1 MKLPGY
7 YSSGQFAK
15 MASVSVR
22 TIRFYD
28 KQNILKPSC
37 VTPSGARFYT
47 DSDFA
52 RLQQILLLKY
62 LGFSLDDIREMTIN
76 DLDCHFMLSSL
87 KMQKKLIQDRMEQL
101 QLVEHAIDNT
111 ISAIGEQKQIDW
123 SQIALIWTTSLIWK
137 KSLKTQYQDAT
148 NISAR
153 IRLHRDY
160 STNQEGWFPWLYRQ
174 STIHSGMEILEVGCG
189 TGALWQEN
197 RDRIPDHVHITLSD
211 ISDGML
217 RDARRTIGA
226 QDRRFSFLSF
236 DCCSIPFPDES
247 FDLIFANHVLFYCN
261 DLASVFEE
269 VRRVLRPA
277 ELSSAVPTE
286 SITCRRSAHLSRI
299 LMPVSS
305 SPRKS
310 CTTASGSQEVPV
322 SCSHI
327 FPPFPDA
334 CMRMRSVLTARNR

>member
-28 KQNILKPSC
+28 KQNILKPSY

-123 SQIALIWTTSLIWK
+123 SQMLDLIHLTNME

-160 STNQEGWFPWLYRQ
+160 STNQEGWFPGCTGKALFTPAWKYLK
-174 STIHSGMEILEVGCG
+174 SAAAPAHSGRKTETVSRTTYTSRSL
-189 TGALWQEN
+189 
-197 RDRIPDHVHITLSD
+197 
-211 ISDGML
+211 ISRMACCVMPGEPS
-217 RDARRTIGA
+217 ARRTGV
-226 QDRRFSFLSF
+226 FLF
-236 DCCSIPFPDES
+236 
-247 FDLIFANHVLFYCN
+247 
-261 DLASVFEE
+261 
-269 VRRVLRPA
+269 
-277 ELSSAVPTE
+277 
-286 SITCRRSAHLSRI
+286 
-299 LMPVSS
+299 
-305 SPRKS
+305 
-310 CTTASGSQEVPV
+310 
-322 SCSHI
+322 
-327 FPPFPDA
+327 
-334 CMRMRSVLTARNR
+334 